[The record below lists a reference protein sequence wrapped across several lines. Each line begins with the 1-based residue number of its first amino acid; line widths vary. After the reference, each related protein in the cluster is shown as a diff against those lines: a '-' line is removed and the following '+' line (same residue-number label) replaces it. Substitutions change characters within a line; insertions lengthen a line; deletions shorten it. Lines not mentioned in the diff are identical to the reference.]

1 MTSFGE
7 KLRELR
13 EARRMTLRALATA
26 ADLSAPFLS
35 DVEHGRRVPSP
46 EKIDVLARELGVA
59 SSVLHELDPRTRTRT
74 TEERIALLESRVA
87 RLEGR
92 WVPTGKAGG

>member
-1 MTSFGE
+1 MSFGE

-13 EARRMTLRALATA
+13 EDRRMTLRALARA

-46 EKIDVLARELGVA
+46 EKIDVLARELGVPDE
-59 SSVLHELDPRTRTRT
+59 VLHALDPRRRTLT
-74 TEERIALLESRVA
+74 VEERLR
-87 RLEGR
+87 RLEARIAAPQSKLGAGR
-92 WVPTGKAGG
+92 LR